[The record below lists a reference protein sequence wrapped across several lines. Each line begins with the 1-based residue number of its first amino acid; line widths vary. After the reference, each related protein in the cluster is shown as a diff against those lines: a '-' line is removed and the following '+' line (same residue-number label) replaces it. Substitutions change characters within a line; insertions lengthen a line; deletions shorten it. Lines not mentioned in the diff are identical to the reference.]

1 MDFTLLV
8 LLSHR
13 SVDYALATLIWAFF
27 AGFRFRFPALAA
39 ACSMIALTSP

>member
-13 SVDYALATLIWAFF
+13 SVDYALATLIWAFLPAF
-27 AGFRFRFPALAA
+27 ASGFLR
-39 ACSMIALTSP
+39 